1 MSMGDGGRPVINSS
15 LLATHM
21 PHRADMHAAT
31 RHSAEVVCFAQE
43 HQLRYLFPSEIEL
56 LAARCGM
63 WVAKSE
69 EFMTGRPP
77 SPLTWSV
84 AFLLELEHRKS

>member
-43 HQLRYLFPSEIEL
+43 HHLPQLPEQRVKRGIGDHLEIIRTARPSSTPM
-56 LAARCGM
+56 ARLSQ
-63 WVAKSE
+63 AQ
-69 EFMTGRPP
+69 
-77 SPLTWSV
+77 LQ
-84 AFLLELEHRKS
+84 L